1 MPASLTV
8 DTSRGN
14 DGRLV
19 LTAAG
24 EIDLSNIDTFTEA
37 LSRAVTETSAG
48 PVAEASTQFADR
60 DRTLT
65 VDLSAV
71 DYLDSAAIN
80 ALFTHAERIH
90 VIADPRLIRV
100 FTISGLTELTTMESA
115 PPKAE
120 R

>member
-1 MPASLTV
+1 MPTLLTV
-8 DTSRGN
+8 DTASRD
-14 DGRLV
+14 DGALV

-37 LSRAVTETSAG
+37 LAAATAET
-48 PVAEASTQFADR
+48 AER
-60 DRTLT
+60 GGTLT
-65 VDLSAV
+65 LDLSEV

-80 ALFTHAERIH
+80 ALFTHAEHIH

-100 FTISGLTELTTMESA
+100 FTITGLSELTTVEPA
-115 PPKAE
+115 PPKAA